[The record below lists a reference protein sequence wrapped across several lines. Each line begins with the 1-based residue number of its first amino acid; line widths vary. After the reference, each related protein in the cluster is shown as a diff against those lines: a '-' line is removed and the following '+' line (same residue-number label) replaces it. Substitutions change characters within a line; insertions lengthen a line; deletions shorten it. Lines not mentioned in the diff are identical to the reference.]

1 MRRLIAV
8 ALLATAPAALAA
20 PSDGWKGDGWYVME
34 TFEEHF
40 TRIVM
45 GPAVDLAR
53 CQDIARDMVQTA
65 TQPEFYYECVK
76 LPNPPLAEGASGFV
90 KIPTGAVYETGRR
103 EP

>member
-1 MRRLIAV
+1 MRTLIAI
-8 ALLATAPAALAA
+8 ALLAAAPPALGA

-34 TFEEHF
+34 TFEERF

-53 CQDIARDMVQTA
+53 CQDIASDMVQTA
-65 TQPEFYYECVK
+65 AQPEFNYECVK
-76 LPNPPLAEGASGFV
+76 LPNPPLADGTSGFI
-90 KIPTGAVYETGRR
+90 KLPSGAVYETGRR